1 MSISATIDISI
12 LKNDR
17 YHFSVQDLLH
27 EMLRNDWNIKKN
39 GKICYLPFND
49 KDFDWIEEDISETDF
64 LEIASKKEEKNEIIG
79 VIFYWKNTDIGMS
92 MLLFQ
97 DYQITFQI
105 TINRRKLNTML
116 DITDVNWYF
125 KNIIVCFDKFK
136 IIEINFSQTW

>member
-79 VIFYWKNTDIGMS
+79 VIFYWKNKDIGMS

-136 IIEINFSQTW
+136 IVEINFSQTW

>member
-12 LKNDR
+12 LKNDK

-136 IIEINFSQTW
+136 IVEINFSQTW

>member
-136 IIEINFSQTW
+136 IVEINFSQTW